1 MNEPAS
7 GPQRAVRT
15 MGLNIRGEKEK
26 ERERERESTPRCV
39 CNKRRDTRVPSLS
52 PSFLPSSPLPSP
64 PSPPFSSAAE
74 RAKRAQ
80 GVDGGAMHAIYQHRT
95 DNEVPRRLPVV
106 EDAG

>member
-1 MNEPAS
+1 MRS
-7 GPQRAVRT
+7 FSF
-15 MGLNIRGEKEK
+15 
-26 ERERERESTPRCV
+26 STP
-39 CNKRRDTRVPSLS
+39 
-52 PSFLPSSPLPSP
+52 SPLL